1 MACSH
6 TSEGDK
12 QKSMVTLL
20 PELNQWFHPV
30 TALQQS
36 FQMLC
41 SWTDDTMSQYP
52 RLPHKHY
59 MATLVLQTRFVANG
73 RVLPFKRNMLGGTHV
88 KIQKIED
95 TPSQLGTLAESATA

>member
-1 MACSH
+1 
-6 TSEGDK
+6 
-12 QKSMVTLL
+12 
-20 PELNQWFHPV
+20 
-30 TALQQS
+30 
-36 FQMLC
+36 
-41 SWTDDTMSQYP
+41 
-52 RLPHKHY
+52 